1 MSKNMDKIKI
11 CIDLKINDGD
21 FGEFEF
27 EIEKQFA
34 DRLFT
39 VYDEVVK
46 PGTVKGTDFMDYL
59 SENQPD
65 LAKAVKEAVINKL
78 FWHCKEN
85 SDADNPYYF
94 PLVDLI
100 YDIDRRPIKPGSS
113 ILYTA
118 RITISGQNEF
128 EYDFTN
134 MD

>member
-1 MSKNMDKIKI
+1 MDKIKI
-11 CIDLKINDGD
+11 NIDLRINRGDYGD
-21 FGEFEF
+21 FGF
-27 EIEKQFA
+27 EIEKQYA
-34 DRLFT
+34 DRLFAE
-39 VYDEVVK
+39 YDNLVK
-46 PGTVKGTDFMDYL
+46 PGIVKGTDFMDYL

-65 LAKAVKEAVINKL
+65 LAKAVKEAVIDKL
-78 FWHCKEN
+78 FWHCREN

-94 PLVDLI
+94 PLADLI

-118 RITISGQNEF
+118 GITISGSNEF